1 MVGLEIKNNTQQ
13 NLSDFDIMFN
23 KNPFAIY
30 IGGVTNKITL
40 PPPGMS
46 VYGSL
51 PCSFDKKNADA
62 KNPPKH
68 PFTVHVA
75 MKTNLDVFYYTIPC
89 KLNCIMNLQ
98 KELTKEEF

>member
-1 MVGLEIKNNTQQ
+1 
-13 NLSDFDIMFN
+13 MFN

-30 IGGVTNKITL
+30 IGGVTNKISL
-40 PPPGMS
+40 PSPGMS
-46 VYGSL
+46 AYGSL

-75 MKTNLDVFYYTIPC
+75 MKTSLDVFYFTIPC
-89 KLNCIMNLQ
+89 KLNCILNLQ